1 MAKAKKTITFST
13 NGHVTQSYLA
23 WYKKLERMKKRAK
36 ARLDNL
42 AAKLSEADARLIE
55 AWAKGK
61 RAAKGDEHI
70 QFEVS
75 KYEKSSPKW
84 KDEAIA
90 LAVASGRV
98 KSKFEKEVK
107 DKYNKIKTKVEVF

>member
-1 MAKAKKTITFST
+1 MAKAKKTIIFSN
-13 NGHVTQSYLA
+13 NGNVTQSYLA

-42 AAKLSEADARLIE
+42 TAKLSEADAKLIE

-61 RAAKGDEHI
+61 RAVPGDENI

-75 KYEKSSPKW
+75 EYEKSSPKW
-84 KDEAIA
+84 KDEAVA

-98 KSKFEKEVK
+98 KSEFEKEIK
-107 DKYNKIKTKVEVF
+107 DKYNKTKTKVDVF